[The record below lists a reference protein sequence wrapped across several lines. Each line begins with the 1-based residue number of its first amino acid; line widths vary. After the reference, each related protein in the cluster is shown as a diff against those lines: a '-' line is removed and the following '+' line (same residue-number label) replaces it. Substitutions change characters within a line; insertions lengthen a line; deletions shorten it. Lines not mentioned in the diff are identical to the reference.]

1 MVDFYAT
8 FAQMLNHNLE
18 TEEAVDSYS
27 MWPILSK
34 KGASARK
41 DLVHEAGEGYLSLRT
56 SQLKLVFYGG
66 SGGFSYPVKP
76 SDVAKF
82 PPMQLF
88 DIVKDPSEKENI
100 IGDKRYENEVK
111 EMKRAMK
118 QYVENGRSTPGEKVS
133 NDTKNSW
140 NQVKIFMQEE

>member
-1 MVDFYAT
+1 M
-8 FAQMLNHNLE
+8 
-18 TEEAVDSYS
+18 
-27 MWPILSK
+27 SK
-34 KGASARK
+34 KGASTRK

-82 PPMQLF
+82 PSMQLF

-118 QYVENGRSTPGEKVS
+118 QYVENGRSTPDEKVS